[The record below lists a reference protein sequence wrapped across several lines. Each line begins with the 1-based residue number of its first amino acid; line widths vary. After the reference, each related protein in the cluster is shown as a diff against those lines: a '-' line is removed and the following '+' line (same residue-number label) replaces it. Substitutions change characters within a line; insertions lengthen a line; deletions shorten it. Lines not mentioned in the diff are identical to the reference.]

1 MLMKIAIYFKKI
13 ICLSVAVFGLCGTGE
28 SADKVRL
35 SVSSLDAAFLT
46 PIVALKRGFFKEED
60 IDPEIIR
67 MNANISI
74 TALATGDTDYTTIFG
89 SVVRAAI
96 RGLPV
101 KVVASFL
108 DSPTQ
113 MLLARQEYKSVKE
126 LKGKTLGVSTFGA
139 TADVSAR
146 MMFRYSG
153 VDPEKDVKIIALG
166 ADQARFTALKE
177 GIVDVIVISPPA
189 DLEGKKFGFRVLA
202 RAYELFNFP
211 FVGLGANL
219 KKINER
225 PDEIKR
231 VIKALIK
238 ANRYIR
244 SNRDGSIEVLAEWSL
259 AAKENAAVSYDSV
272 VKVFNQ
278 DGSIPADGLQS
289 VIESA
294 VKEAKVTRPV
304 LPNDVSDLTM
314 LREAQ
319 KELGIKG
326 R

>member
-1 MLMKIAIYFKKI
+1 MMLKKRMTQTA
-13 ICLSVAVFGLCGTGE
+13 LRVALLVFAFSE
-28 SADKVRL
+28 SAGAADKVRI

-244 SNRDGSIEVLAEWSL
+244 SNRDGSIEVLAEWSR

>member
-1 MLMKIAIYFKKI
+1 MKIAIYFKKI

-244 SNRDGSIEVLAEWSL
+244 SNRDGSIEVLAEWSR

>member
-1 MLMKIAIYFKKI
+1 MRRMKQRWAISGVI
-13 ICLSVAVFGLCGTGE
+13 IVLACFAEAATA
-28 SADKVRL
+28 ADKVRI
-35 SVSSLDAAFLT
+35 SVSGVDVAFLT
-46 PIVALKRGFFKEED
+46 PAVALKRGFFKEED
-60 IDPEIIR
+60 LEAEVIR
-67 MNANISI
+67 MNANISV
-74 TALATGDTDYTTIFG
+74 TALATADIDYTTIFG

-101 KVVASFL
+101 RVVASFL

-113 MLLARQEYKSVKE
+113 MLLSRQEFKAVKE

-139 TADVSAR
+139 TADVAAR

-153 VDPEKDVKIIALG
+153 VDPEKDMKIIALG

-189 DLEGKKFGFRVLA
+189 DVEGRKFGFRVLA

-211 FVGLGANL
+211 FVGLGANV
-219 KKINER
+219 KKINDR

-244 SNRDGSIEVLAEWSL
+244 SNRDGSIQTLMEWGRTS
-259 AAKENAAVSYDSV
+259 KENASLSYDAV
-272 VKVFNQ
+272 VRVFNA
-278 DGSIPADGLQS
+278 DGSIPEDGLQA
-289 VIESA
+289 VIEAA
-294 VKEAKVTRPV
+294 VKDAKVSRQV
-304 LPNDVSDLTM
+304 SASEVADVTL
-314 LREAQ
+314 LKEAQ
-319 KELGIKG
+319 RDLGIKA

>member
-1 MLMKIAIYFKKI
+1 M
-13 ICLSVAVFGLCGTGE
+13 AVFGLCGTGE

-244 SNRDGSIEVLAEWSL
+244 SNRDGSIEVLAEWSR